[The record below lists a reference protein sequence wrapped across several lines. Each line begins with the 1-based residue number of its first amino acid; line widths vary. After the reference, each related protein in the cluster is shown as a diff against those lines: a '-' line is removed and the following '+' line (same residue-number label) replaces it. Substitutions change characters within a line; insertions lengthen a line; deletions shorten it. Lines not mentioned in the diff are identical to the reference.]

1 MCRHGRTA
9 AEHGDQV
16 PDAGS
21 DQDYVTA
28 RDRPEEGDGDFDP
41 RQQAT
46 QEPEPGPAAVG
57 AAVGAVPEG
66 QFVVFDQLC
75 HHLHHDGISPVD
87 GRGADGAGAVAD
99 ELRGGQAGTA
109 SGQNPNVG
117 PSPAGR
123 NQDSRKSGQSLGTAR
138 ALRQAP
144 HQDAIPVDSDGR
156 SATPVRNNPGR

>member
-1 MCRHGRTA
+1 MTSFCFLLFAMSRTAGARPAAARMCRHGRTA

-28 RDRPEEGDGDFDP
+28 RGRPEEGDGDFDP
-41 RQQAT
+41 RQQAA

-75 HHLHHDGISPVD
+75 HHLHHDGFSPVD
-87 GRGADGAGAVAD
+87 GGGADGAGAGAD

-109 SGQNPNVG
+109 SGQVG
-117 PSPAGR
+117 CSKTIR
-123 NQDSRKSGQSLGTAR
+123 N
-138 ALRQAP
+138 
-144 HQDAIPVDSDGR
+144 
-156 SATPVRNNPGR
+156 